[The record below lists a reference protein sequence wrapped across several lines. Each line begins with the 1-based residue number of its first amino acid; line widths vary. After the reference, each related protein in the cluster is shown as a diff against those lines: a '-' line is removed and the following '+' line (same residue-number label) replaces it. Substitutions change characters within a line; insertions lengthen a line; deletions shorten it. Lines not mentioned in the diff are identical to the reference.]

1 MLSIF
6 KKKQETLSLLAPVT
20 GVTIDLEHI
29 TDPVFS
35 SKVMGDDIAF
45 SFDGDTVCA
54 PCDGKIT
61 MIAETAHAFGMELDD
76 GIEILIHIGLDTV
89 NLNGQGFE
97 VLAASGKKVKVGT
110 PIIRIDRAYMASH
123 GIDLTTPMVIT
134 EPNGHA
140 LQITAEH
147 QSVIAAQ
154 TPVIDFIE
162 C

>member
-35 SKVMGDDIAF
+35 SKVMGDGIAF

-61 MIAETAHAFGMELDD
+61 MIAETAHAFGMELDN
-76 GIEILIHIGLDTV
+76 GIEILIHIGIDTV
-89 NLNGQGFE
+89 NLEGKHFTSKKKQGDRLVAGELLGTFDRNAISKDGYDTTVMLIVTNTDNYAE
-97 VLAASGKKVKVGT
+97 VAPVKTGEVAAKEVILNVK
-110 PIIRIDRAYMASH
+110 
-123 GIDLTTPMVIT
+123 
-134 EPNGHA
+134 
-140 LQITAEH
+140 
-147 QSVIAAQ
+147 
-154 TPVIDFIE
+154 
-162 C
+162 